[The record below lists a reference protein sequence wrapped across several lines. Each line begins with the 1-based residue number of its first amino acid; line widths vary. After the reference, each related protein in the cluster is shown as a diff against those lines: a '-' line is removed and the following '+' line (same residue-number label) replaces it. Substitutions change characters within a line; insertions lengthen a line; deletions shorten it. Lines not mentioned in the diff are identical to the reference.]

1 MPQISSKKVRHFTKV
16 RKSCK
21 MEGWSS
27 TMLHIPSKNQRLDF
41 RNTAYT
47 MRNGRLKFENAA
59 TGKMEAWIVHDAV
72 TGMQD
77 GRFIQKTANS
87 KDNRQG
93 RKHENTTQSI
103 NRPKANSKRAR
114 CGLFRAFWYSC
125 WPTGYFP
132 SSAPDFWHSA
142 VICPLA
148 SCWTLYIYTL
158 FCFAFLVYCP
168 FSFLPQGV
176 RELGSQIYV
185 YSFGIA
191 SVSSFLAKSFVDDT
205 LALFLEICTGELA
218 QGSSCLGIKS
228 QGSEPKA
235 AVGNPFFLCCVSRT
249 ELLIDDSPWISLGIV
264 SVFSGLNISRKVGV
278 SYLSSPLH
286 SKCWGGS
293 GAIVWV
299 WARYVLL
306 RP

>member
-1 MPQISSKKVRHFTKV
+1 MHAVASFVLSGTVAGPQDIFRSRPLTFGTVPSFVALPPAGRSIS
-16 RKSCK
+16 
-21 MEGWSS
+21 
-27 TMLHIPSKNQRLDF
+27 
-41 RNTAYT
+41 
-47 MRNGRLKFENAA
+47 
-59 TGKMEAWIVHDAV
+59 
-72 TGMQD
+72 
-77 GRFIQKTANS
+77 
-87 KDNRQG
+87 
-93 RKHENTTQSI
+93 
-103 NRPKANSKRAR
+103 
-114 CGLFRAFWYSC
+114 
-125 WPTGYFP
+125 
-132 SSAPDFWHSA
+132 
-142 VICPLA
+142 
-148 SCWTLYIYTL
+148 TL
-158 FCFAFLVYCP
+158 FSVLLSWHIAL
-168 FSFLPQGV
+168 FLPLGV
-176 RELGSQIYV
+176 RELSSQIYV

-235 AVGNPFFLCCVSRT
+235 AVGNPFFLFCVSRT

-293 GAIVWV
+293 GAIAWV